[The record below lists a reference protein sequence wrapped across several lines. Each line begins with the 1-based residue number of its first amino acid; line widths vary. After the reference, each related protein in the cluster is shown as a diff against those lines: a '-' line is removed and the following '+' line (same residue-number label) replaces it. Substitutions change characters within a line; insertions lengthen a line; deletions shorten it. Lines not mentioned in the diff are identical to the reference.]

1 MPSPATRSFFYHSR
15 GFRTGLYVTA
25 TIWDEQFQ
33 VVNSAPIVAM
43 ELGDGV
49 YGLILPLVSGK
60 NGVLI
65 KENSIPSLLIV
76 LIRH

>member
-1 MPSPATRSFFYHSR
+1 MTSPATRPFFYHST
-15 GFRTGLYVTA
+15 GFKTGLHVTA

-33 VVNSAPIVAM
+33 VVNSAPIAAV

-49 YGLILPLVSGK
+49 YGLILPLTSGK

-65 KENSIPSLLIV
+65 KENGISSLLIV